1 MNIERRLFT
10 IAIRAEGDAP
20 KITGHAAVFNTPAD
34 LGCFREQIAPGAFR
48 EAITRDDVKC
58 LFNHNPDFVLGR
70 NRAGTLRLSEDEVG
84 LYFECDPPDTQWGR
98 DLVVS
103 MKRGDISQCSFGFIP
118 TKQQWDETGK
128 VPVRTIQ
135 ACQLFDVSPVTY
147 PAYASTECQAR
158 SAEDVLL
165 EHRAANLEQPT
176 VPDYRIDLAA
186 KLAVISALT
195 ATDF

>member
-1 MNIERRLFT
+1 
-10 IAIRAEGDAP
+10 
-20 KITGHAAVFNTPAD
+20 
-34 LGCFREQIAPGAFR
+34 
-48 EAITRDDVKC
+48 
-58 LFNHNPDFVLGR
+58 
-70 NRAGTLRLSEDEVG
+70 
-84 LYFECDPPDTQWGR
+84 
-98 DLVVS
+98 